1 MGTPFFKWNDWIK
14 TQLDDAVEQYKLKSP
29 LSFSR
34 QSQMRPDHFKSDIE
48 EQDNS
53 HEVYRKDV
61 KRKSIGRRLLEKL
74 KIKKEVL

>member
-1 MGTPFFKWNDWIK
+1 
-14 TQLDDAVEQYKLKSP
+14 
-29 LSFSR
+29 
-34 QSQMRPDHFKSDIE
+34 MRPDHFKSDIE

-74 KIKKEVL
+74 KIKKEVLWKKQWIDIPYQKKWHNWQKDEISLKFS

>member
-1 MGTPFFKWNDWIK
+1 
-14 TQLDDAVEQYKLKSP
+14 
-29 LSFSR
+29 
-34 QSQMRPDHFKSDIE
+34 MRPDHFKSDIE

-74 KIKKEVL
+74 KIKKEVLWKKQWIDIPYQKKMT